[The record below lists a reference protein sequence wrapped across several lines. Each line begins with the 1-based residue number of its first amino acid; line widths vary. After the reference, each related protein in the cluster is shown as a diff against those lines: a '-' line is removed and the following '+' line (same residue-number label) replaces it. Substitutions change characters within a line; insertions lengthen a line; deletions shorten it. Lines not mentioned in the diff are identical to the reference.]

1 MFDLSGQVAL
11 VTGAGSERGIGFAA
25 GRALAQQGARVA
37 LTATSD
43 RVHERAREIG
53 PDAWAA
59 TADLTDPAA
68 AEGLVARVLQDL
80 GRLDVLVN
88 NAGMVQSG
96 IAPGGGRFADLS
108 PAEWSRE
115 IDLNLTTAVNVT
127 RAALPGML
135 EQRRGRVIFVSSVTG
150 PFVAIPGESGYAAAK
165 AGLDGLMRT
174 LAFETG
180 TSGITVN
187 SVAPGWIETASSPE
201 AEVEAGYHTPVGRPG
216 TPDEVAAAIAFLA
229 SPESSYVTGH
239 SLVVDGGNIIQDAK
253 TG

>member
-1 MFDLSGQVAL
+1 VFDLSGQVAL

-25 GRALAQQGARVA
+25 ARALARQGARIA
-37 LTATSD
+37 LTATSA

-53 PDAWAA
+53 SGALAA
-59 TADLTDPAA
+59 TADLTDPVAA
-68 AEGLVARVLQDL
+68 QGLVAHVVGAL
-80 GRLDVLVN
+80 GRVDILVN

-96 IAPGGGRFADLS
+96 VAPGGGSFADLS
-108 PAEWSRE
+108 PEQWSRE
-115 IDLNLTTAVNVT
+115 IDINLTTAVNVT
-127 RAALPGML
+127 RAALPGMI
-135 EQRRGRVIFVSSVTG
+135 ERRSGRVIFVSSVTG
-150 PFVAIPGESGYAAAK
+150 PLVAIPGESGYATAK
-165 AGLDGLMRT
+165 AGMEGLMRT

-180 TSGITVN
+180 AQNITVN

-201 AEVEAGYHTPVGRPG
+201 AEIVAGRHTPVGRPG

-239 SLVVDGGNIIQDAK
+239 SLVVDGGNVIQDAK